1 VKSKTGEPIMKDLI
15 PAIVP
20 IALMISV
27 FLYGYLANPFGSDFT
42 NPTHSLAKT
51 PKTNR

>member
-1 VKSKTGEPIMKDLI
+1 MREVI

-20 IALMISV
+20 IVLMISV
-27 FLYGYLANPFGSDFT
+27 FLYGYFANPFGSDFT
-42 NPTHSLAKT
+42 NTRTLAKT